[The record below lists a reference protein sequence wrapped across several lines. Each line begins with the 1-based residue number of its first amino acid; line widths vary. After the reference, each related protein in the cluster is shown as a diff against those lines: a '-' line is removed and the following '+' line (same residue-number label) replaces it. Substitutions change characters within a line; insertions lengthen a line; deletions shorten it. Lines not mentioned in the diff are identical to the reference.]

1 MSKDLSLKS
10 IKKDVSSFK
19 KTCKQFQKSISSYV
33 EVIEDE
39 YKKEMDLK
47 ILSLIESI
55 CNGENLN
62 KDDIFNKYVKIT
74 NNEETNEIEEN
85 KVVYDKFILDGISYY
100 KSDSKNGSIILD
112 LNGNECGKYENGKY
126 LFYK

>member
-1 MSKDLSLKS
+1 MSKDFSLKS

-19 KTCKQFQKSISSYV
+19 KTCKQFQKSITSYV
-33 EVIEDE
+33 DVIEEE
-39 YKKEMDLK
+39 YRKEMDSK
-47 ILSLIESI
+47 ISSIIESI

-62 KDDIFNKYVKIT
+62 KDDIFNKYVKMNT
-74 NNEETNEIEEN
+74 NDKTDNLEES
-85 KVVYDKFILDGISYY
+85 KVVFDKFILDGISYY

-112 LNGNECGKYENGKY
+112 LDGHECGKYENGKY

>member
-1 MSKDLSLKS
+1 MNKDLSLKS

-33 EVIEDE
+33 DVIEEE
-39 YKKEMDLK
+39 YKKEMNSK
-47 ILSLIESI
+47 ISSIIESI
-55 CNGENLN
+55 CSGENLN
-62 KDDIFNKYVKIT
+62 KDDIYNKYIKI
-74 NNEETNEIEEN
+74 NTNEKTDNLEEN
-85 KVVYDKFILDGISYY
+85 KVVYDKFILDGTSYY

-112 LNGNECGKYENGKY
+112 LDGNECGKYENGKY

>member
-10 IKKDVSSFK
+10 IKKDVSNFK

-33 EVIEDE
+33 DVIEEE
-39 YKKEMDLK
+39 YKKEMNLK
-47 ILSLIESI
+47 ISCIIESI

-74 NNEETNEIEEN
+74 DNDKTNDLEEN